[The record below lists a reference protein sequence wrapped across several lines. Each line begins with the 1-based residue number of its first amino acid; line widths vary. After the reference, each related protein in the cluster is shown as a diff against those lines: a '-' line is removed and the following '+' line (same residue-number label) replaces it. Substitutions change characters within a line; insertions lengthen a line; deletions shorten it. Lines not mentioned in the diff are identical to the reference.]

1 MTPLVCDFMD
11 VIAVKEAITVKKRIF
26 GVRKYYPDL
35 SYIFEKKLF
44 WWYYA

>member
-1 MTPLVCDFMD
+1 MTLLVCDFMD
-11 VIAVKEAITVKKRIF
+11 VVAVKQAITVKKRIF
-26 GVRKYYPDL
+26 GVQKYPDL